1 MLFRTNTWKLADVVA
16 VQPQLLQID
25 QLFDAFRD
33 AFKVITAHVQLY
45 Q

>member
-1 MLFRTNTWKLADVVA
+1 MVFRTNTWKLADVVA

-25 QLFDAFRD
+25 QLFDAVRD
-33 AFKVITAHVQLY
+33 AFQVITAHIQLH